1 MSRLKKVMK
10 GRKGTFLLLGA
21 AVLLLAGSAV
31 GSARAA
37 LTYYSENY
45 TAQME
50 MYDIG
55 VTLVEESAKG
65 SKDISSRDYAGSDD
79 AWKQNQG
86 ALLTDMLDETDGKLV
101 AGRNYKEA
109 LSVKNSGN
117 IDEYVRVR
125 IYKSW
130 RNEDGK
136 TTVFCLRQQYQS
148 GPDEIPLPGRERLR
162 AGCSGQL

>member
-50 MYDIG
+50 M
-55 VTLVEESAKG
+55 
-65 SKDISSRDYAGSDD
+65 
-79 AWKQNQG
+79 
-86 ALLTDMLDETDGKLV
+86 
-101 AGRNYKEA
+101 
-109 LSVKNSGN
+109 
-117 IDEYVRVR
+117 
-125 IYKSW
+125 
-130 RNEDGK
+130 
-136 TTVFCLRQQYQS
+136 
-148 GPDEIPLPGRERLR
+148 
-162 AGCSGQL
+162 

>member
-55 VTLVEESAKG
+55 VTLVEESVKG
-65 SKDISSRDYAGSDD
+65 SKNISSRDYAGRDD

-117 IDEYVRVR
+117 IDAFVHRHHGAGAVA
-125 IYKSW
+125 
-130 RNEDGK
+130 GGA
-136 TTVFCLRQQYQS
+136 VHAP
-148 GPDEIPLPGRERLR
+148 GGREGDDRGHARLFPHHR
-162 AGCSGQL
+162 RGLAH

>member
-65 SKDISSRDYAGSDD
+65 SKDISSVIPAHVK
-79 AWKQNQG
+79 AWDWLMKYLIQ
-86 ALLTDMLDETDGKLV
+86 KRF
-101 AGRNYKEA
+101 RN
-109 LSVKNSGN
+109 
-117 IDEYVRVR
+117 
-125 IYKSW
+125 
-130 RNEDGK
+130 
-136 TTVFCLRQQYQS
+136 F
-148 GPDEIPLPGRERLR
+148 R
-162 AGCSGQL
+162 AISE